1 MNYRLVLL
9 LGFFVSNMGILV
21 AQRAAHPRTE
31 AISVATGNSV
41 IATPGAAVTDRLPVR
56 HVALYK
62 NGVGYFQHDGR
73 VRGNQTVTI
82 AFTTAQLNDVLKSLT
97 AIDLNGGRI
106 ADVSY
111 NSTAPLDQR
120 LNTLQIPIGQKTT
133 TAEFLDALRG
143 ARVEIRNAGVTA
155 IGRLL
160 SVETVNAASSDEEK
174 DISKQI
180 TPHTELSVI
189 TDSGELRTF
198 RLTPATSV
206 HLLEHDVSQEVGR
219 YLSLIASTRAADVRK
234 MAISAEGSGDR
245 ELMVSYISEVPV
257 WKSTYRIVLSS
268 DAKQKPL
275 LQGWAV
281 VDNTVGE
288 DWDNVELALIAG
300 APQSFI
306 ENISQ
311 PYYTRRPEIGL
322 PTMAMLSPQTHEG
335 TLTQTVEVSA
345 ESPAVAGKVDRLDE
359 YAKLNTPADTK
370 SGRQTYNFHGT
381 ATGGPVSG
389 TSGGVGAGFGGG
401 IAGGT
406 FRQFDRVAA
415 MEQQISTAATQD
427 IGDLFEY
434 RIKQPVTIHKNQSAL
449 VPILQARIDAEK
461 VTLWSPGKPRPLR
474 ALWLTNSSGLTLDG
488 GTFSI
493 QEAQTFAGE
502 GLMDAIRPNEK
513 RLISYAADP
522 AVQVKPEVKGEGQ
535 LTTLVRIHRG
545 VMYQESQER
554 QQHTY
559 TVRNQDSNEREVI
572 IEHPQR
578 DGWKLAEG
586 AKPEETSATAYRFR
600 LKVEPEKTSAL
611 EFEEV
616 HSFGVNYLL
625 SNLTPDQITLFAHQ
639 GWMNQKLENAI
650 RPIMQQKDEI
660 AGYAEQISSTKG
672 KINSIFEDQK
682 RLRENLNAL
691 KGGTEV
697 RQLAQRYTSELN
709 REEDQL
715 ASLRKDLAELQDKHN
730 AANQK
735 LNEMMEQLEMEV
747 KI

>member
-1 MNYRLVLL
+1 MNYRLILL
-9 LGFFVSNMGILV
+9 LGFFASNMGTMA
-21 AQRAAHPRTE
+21 AQRLAHSRTE
-31 AISVATGNSV
+31 AISVAAGNPV
-41 IATPGAAVTDRLPVR
+41 IATPGATVTDRLPVR

-111 NSTAPLDQR
+111 NSTAPLEQR

-143 ARVEIRNAGVTA
+143 ARVEIRNAGAVAT
-155 IGRLL
+155 GRLL
-160 SVETVNAASSDEEK
+160 SVEIVNSTSSDDDKEGP
-174 DISKQI
+174 KQI

-206 HLLEHDVSQEVGR
+206 HLLEHDVNQEVGR
-219 YLSLIASTRAADVRK
+219 YLSLISSTRAADVRK

-257 WKSTYRIVLSS
+257 WKSTYRIVLPS

-300 APQSFI
+300 APQSFVQ
-306 ENISQ
+306 NISQ
-311 PYYTRRPEIGL
+311 PYYARRPTVAL
-322 PTMAMLSPQTHEG
+322 PELAMLTPQTHEG
-335 TLTQTVEVSA
+335 TLLPTVEVTNGSPKLATDGNRDALETFGKLTSPKSVPQDLAFSA
-345 ESPAVAGKVDRLDE
+345 GAAV
-359 YAKLNTPADTK
+359 
-370 SGRQTYNFHGT
+370 
-381 ATGGPVSG
+381 GGPLH
-389 TSGGVGAGFGGG
+389 GGAGGGFGGG
-401 IAGGT
+401 V
-406 FRQFDRVAA
+406 FRARPDMAA
-415 MEQQISTAATQD
+415 IMEQQISTTAAQD
-427 IGDLFEY
+427 LGDLFEY
-434 RIKQPVTIHKNQSAL
+434 RIKQPITIHKNQSAL

-474 ALWLTNSSGLTLDG
+474 ALWLTNSSGVTLDG

-502 GLMDAIRPNEK
+502 GLMDAIRPDEK

-535 LTTLVRIHRG
+535 LVTLVRIHRG

-554 QQHTY
+554 QHHTY
-559 TVRNQDSNEREVI
+559 TVRNQDSAPREVI
-572 IEHPQR
+572 IEHPER
-578 DGWKLAEG
+578 DGWHIADG
-586 AKPEETSATAYRFR
+586 AKPEETSASAYRFR
-600 LKVEPEKTSAL
+600 LKVEPEKTSSL

-616 HSFGVNYLL
+616 HTLGTNYLL

-639 GWMNQKLENAI
+639 GWMNQRLESAL
-650 RPIMQQKDEI
+650 RPIVQQKDEI
-660 AGYAEQISSTKG
+660 AGYAEQITSTKG
-672 KINSIFEDQK
+672 KVNSIFEDQK
-682 RLRENLNAL
+682 RLRENLTAL

-697 RQLAQRYTSELN
+697 RALAQRYTSELN
-709 REEDQL
+709 REEDELAALRKQL
-715 ASLRKDLAELQDKHN
+715 ADWQDKHN
-730 AANQK
+730 TANQK
-735 LNEMMEQLEMEV
+735 LNEMMESLAMEV
-747 KI
+747 KL